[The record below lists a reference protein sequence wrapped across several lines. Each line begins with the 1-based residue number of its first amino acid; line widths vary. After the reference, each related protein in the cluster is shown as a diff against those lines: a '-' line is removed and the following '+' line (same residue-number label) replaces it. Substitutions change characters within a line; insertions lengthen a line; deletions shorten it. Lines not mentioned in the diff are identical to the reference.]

1 VYRQASVPVRVTISA
16 ENPVVLAGLRR
27 VAALIGA
34 RETIVTGDEDFTL
47 RSTDLSDVA
56 RALDVNCSEDAV
68 VVTVHR
74 RPAPEIWAVI
84 FDLVEQIL
92 PTTSTGTNSASH
104 RA

>member
-34 RETIVTGDEDFTL
+34 RETIVAGDEDFTL
-47 RSTDLSDVA
+47 RSTGSSDVSSG
-56 RALDVNCSEDAV
+56 LDVNRFEDAV

-74 RPAPEIWAVI
+74 RPAPEIWAAV

-92 PTTSTGTNSASH
+92 PTTSTESTSAAH

>member
-1 VYRQASVPVRVTISA
+1 MTISA

-27 VAALIGA
+27 VAAQIGV
-34 RETIVTGDEDFTL
+34 RETMVTGDEDFTL
-47 RSTDLSDVA
+47 RSTDSGDVPSG
-56 RALDVNCSEDAV
+56 LDVNCSEDAV

-92 PTTSTGTNSASH
+92 PTTSTGSTSAAH
-104 RA
+104 HA